1 MAVVQT
7 YVYSENLLRA
17 VHITALIPVENKEA
31 KYPLKTLYLLHGMQG
46 GDEDWLVNTNINR
59 MVRELGL

>member
-17 VHITALIPVENKEA
+17 VHITALIPVENIEA
-31 KYPLKTLYLLHGMQG
+31 GECYAVVIHFADGSTAVSEVMKKQ
-46 GDEDWLVNTNINR
+46 
-59 MVRELGL
+59 